1 METEAVLALGWQH
14 TPKGFVK
21 RFYFLD
27 FKEALSFINR
37 VGDFSEAHQHH
48 PEIINNYNL
57 VTLRLWT
64 HDTDSLTE
72 KDVHWVLAFEKQ
84 DQH

>member
-21 RFYFLD
+21 RFDFLD

-57 VTLRLWT
+57 VRLRLWT

-84 DQH
+84 DQY

>member
-21 RFYFLD
+21 RFDFLD

-64 HDTDSLTE
+64 HDRDSLTE

>member
-1 METEAVLALGWQH
+1 METGAVLALGWQH

-21 RFYFLD
+21 RFDFLD

-37 VGDFSEAHQHH
+37 LGDFSEAHQHH

>member
-1 METEAVLALGWQH
+1 MEVESVLALGWQF
-14 TPKGFVK
+14 TEKGFVK
-21 RFYFLD
+21 CFDFLD

-37 VGDFSEAHQHH
+37 VGDFSELQQHH
-48 PEIINNYNL
+48 PEIINSYNL

-72 KDVHWVLAFEKQ
+72 KDVNWVLTFEKQ
-84 DQH
+84 NLY

>member
-57 VTLRLWT
+57 VTLKLWT
-64 HDTDSLTE
+64 RDTDSLTE

>member
-1 METEAVLALGWQH
+1 METGAVLALGWQH

-21 RFYFLD
+21 RFDFLD

>member
-1 METEAVLALGWQH
+1 METAAVLALGWQH

-21 RFYFLD
+21 RFDFLD

>member
-1 METEAVLALGWQH
+1 MEVESVLALGWQF
-14 TPKGFVK
+14 TEKGFVK
-21 RFYFLD
+21 RFDFLD

-37 VGDFSEAHQHH
+37 VGDFSELHQHH
-48 PEIINNYNL
+48 PEIINSYNS

-72 KDVHWVLAFEKQ
+72 KDVNWVLTFEKQ
-84 DQH
+84 NLY